1 MNLTVYQLEH
11 SPYCIPITRALGA
24 LGVPFATRNVSN
36 ADRRE
41 VIELT
46 RGGYYQVPVLSHGAE
61 VVFESSPS
69 SIDVARYVDRLF
81 AGGRLFPPARE
92 GLQRITIP
100 YIEENVE
107 SVTFKLV
114 DPHYLRA
121 IEDPVERAMVRRHK
135 ERKFGP
141 GCEDRW
147 EREKPALQK
156 EAERLLSPFDLTL
169 AHTPFLFGDT
179 PIFSD
184 FALFGILGNL
194 TYREY
199 NSVPAPLTNLA
210 GWFTRMRTFQYEP
223 SAGN

>member
-1 MNLTVYQLEH
+1 M
-11 SPYCIPITRALGA
+11 
-24 LGVPFATRNVSN
+24 
-36 ADRRE
+36 
-41 VIELT
+41 
-46 RGGYYQVPVLSHGAE
+46 PVLSHGAE
-61 VVFESSPS
+61 VIFESSPS

-147 EREKPALQK
+147 EREKPALRK

-210 GWFTRMRTFQYEP
+210 GWFDKNANVPIRAKRRV
-223 SAGN
+223 